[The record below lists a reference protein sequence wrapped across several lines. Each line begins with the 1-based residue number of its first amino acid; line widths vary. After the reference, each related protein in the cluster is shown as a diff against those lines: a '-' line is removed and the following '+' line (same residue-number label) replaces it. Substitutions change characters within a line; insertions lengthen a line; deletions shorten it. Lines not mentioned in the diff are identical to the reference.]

1 MNRTLG
7 IERVFTLGD
16 YKSIRFS
23 DTIENLPQE
32 VMLNQ
37 ELVDKIRYLQM
48 LNVDSAYQRYAEMY
62 RKLNVLPEEEKM
74 SFLIEEKLNTLD
86 EIKKLLFKE

>member
-1 MNRTLG
+1 MNRSLG
-7 IERVFTLGD
+7 IERVFSLGD

-23 DTIENLPQE
+23 DNIQELPQE

-48 LNVDSAYQRYAEMY
+48 LSVDSAYQKYVETMKKY
-62 RKLNVLPEEEKM
+62 GNLPEEERT
-74 SFLIEEKLNTLD
+74 SFLIEAKINTLE
-86 EIKKLLFKE
+86 EIKQLLNKE

>member
-1 MNRTLG
+1 MNRSLG
-7 IERVFTLGD
+7 IERVFSLGD

-23 DTIENLPQE
+23 DIINELPQE

-37 ELVDKIRYLQM
+37 ELIDKLRYLQM
-48 LNVDSAYQRYAEMY
+48 LNVDAAYQLYVDMNR
-62 RKLNVLPEEEKM
+62 RINRIPEEEKL

-86 EIKKLLFKE
+86 DIKKLLFKE

>member
-1 MNRTLG
+1 MNRSVG
-7 IERVFTLGD
+7 MERVFSLGD

-23 DTIENLPQE
+23 DTINDLPQE

-37 ELVDKIRYLQM
+37 ELIDKLRYLQM
-48 LNVDSAYQRYAEMY
+48 LNVDAAYQLYVDMNR
-62 RKLNVLPEEEKM
+62 RINRIPEEEKL

-86 EIKKLLFKE
+86 DIKKLLFKE